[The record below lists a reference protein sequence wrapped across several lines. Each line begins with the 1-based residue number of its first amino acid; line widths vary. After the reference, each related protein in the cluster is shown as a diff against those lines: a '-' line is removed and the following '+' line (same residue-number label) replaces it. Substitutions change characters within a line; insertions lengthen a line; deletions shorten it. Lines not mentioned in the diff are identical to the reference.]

1 MNERKYFIAI
11 SGEQKGPYSIDEVKS
26 MSLSNDTLVWYKG
39 LKDWTELKDIEELC
53 SLVIDEELPPPLP
66 STVPMNVAIEKPVKI
81 EVYKG
86 QQNREKRKTNYS
98 HIFAKEVVYFAKIL
112 GGCIGGV
119 LLCYFLLY
127 VAKYPPY
134 VSDSQLALFE
144 EKSKEREDEIKSL
157 FSPYDNTEEEIEEY
171 LKEKGY
177 ESNVRIQYVEEP
189 YNWIYTGPKSKEFSF
204 FHTDLE
210 NKYRKYDL
218 ITAWQHSIEKDIF
231 GNRTYSDTRGIENH
245 ELRKQ
250 FEKYMEYNQHCF
262 YVFFGF
268 LFFPMWIGRYVYL
281 FVKWVNKNSHNDLND
296 SSKKQYNS
304 SNAN

>member
-86 QQNREKRKTNYS
+86 QQNKEKRKTNYS

-171 LKEKGY
+171 LKEKEY
-177 ESNVRIQYVEEP
+177 KSSVRIRYVERS
-189 YNWIYTGPKSKEFSF
+189 YSWNYRGPRDKEFGF
-204 FHTDLE
+204 FHYDLE

-218 ITAWQHSIEKDIF
+218 IEAWQRSIQDDIF
-231 GNRTYSDTRGIENH
+231 GHWSGINYWGNKNY
-245 ELRKQ
+245 ELKEQ
-250 FEKYMEYNQHCF
+250 FEKYMKENREYF
-262 YVFFGF
+262 YVFFCF
-268 LFFPMWIGRYVYL
+268 LFFSLWIGRYIYL

>member
-86 QQNREKRKTNYS
+86 QQNKEKRRNNYS

-127 VAKYPPY
+127 AAKYPPY

-177 ESNVRIQYVEEP
+177 ESNVRIQYVEGT
-189 YNWIYTGPKSKEFSF
+189 YSYYTGTADKEFRFYHS
-204 FHTDLE
+204 DLE
-210 NKYRKYDL
+210 NKYHRKDKIDKWFQSTKNEHAYAFYYPSSNSEL
-218 ITAWQHSIEKDIF
+218 KYQFHHYMKSKLKDIV
-231 GNRTYSDTRGIENH
+231 I
-245 ELRKQ
+245 
-250 FEKYMEYNQHCF
+250 
-262 YVFFGF
+262 FFIF
-268 LFFPMWIGRYVYL
+268 IFPLLLISRYVYL
-281 FVKWVNKNSHNDLND
+281 FAKWVNRNSNNE
-296 SSKKQYNS
+296 
-304 SNAN
+304 

>member
-86 QQNREKRKTNYS
+86 QQNKEKRRTNYS

-127 VAKYPPY
+127 AAKYPPY

-144 EKSKEREDEIKSL
+144 EKSKERENEIKSL
-157 FSPYDNTEEEIEEY
+157 FSPYDNTEEEIKEY

-177 ESNVRIQYVEEP
+177 ECSVWIQYVERS
-189 YNWIYTGPKSKEFSF
+189 YSWNYRGPRDKEFRF
-204 FHTDLE
+204 FHSDLE
-210 NKYRKYDL
+210 RKHRKYDL
-218 ITAWQHSIEKDIF
+218 IEAWQNSIQQDIF
-231 GNRTYSDTRGIENH
+231 GDWTGINNRNNENY
-245 ELRKQ
+245 ELKEQ
-250 FEKYMEYNQHCF
+250 FEEYMKDNRECF
-262 YVFFGF
+262 NVIFCI
-268 LFFPMWIGRYVYL
+268 LFFPLWIGRYIYL
-281 FVKWVNKNSHNDLND
+281 FVKWVNRNSNNE
-296 SSKKQYNS
+296 
-304 SNAN
+304 